1 MADQIA
7 DGHAAERSFDREL
20 RDHVLSEGQFGHS
33 LLAPI
38 LYLNSEARRARLIR
52 RLSKRPKAFSFV
64 RLSLRIS
71 LRSPLDQG
79 MSLPCPE
86 RGVCT

>member
-1 MADQIA
+1 MIKWADQIA
-7 DGHAAERSFDREL
+7 DGHAAERSFDPEL

-38 LYLNSEARRARLIR
+38 LHLNSEELLAPA
-52 RLSKRPKAFSFV
+52 SFAGFPTPRPKAFSFV
-64 RLSLRIS
+64 RLSLP
-71 LRSPLDQG
+71 PLIRC